1 MDDLELEEEAPTVIE
16 RKPHA
21 ARGRP
26 ASEKQLANLAKGRAA
41 RAQMKEDR
49 MVRESLEKK
58 AKEVVKAPEPVK
70 APESIEEKPHQ
81 LVKPRARKPKAEP
94 EPEPEPVI
102 QKKPKKKKQVIIVE
116 ASSSESSEDDAP
128 QIVIKRKSSKPRPT
142 TPPEPVYVE
151 PPAPKLR
158 RA

>member
-26 ASEKQLANLAKGRAA
+26 ASEAQLANLAKGRAA

-58 AKEVVKAPEPVK
+58 AKAPEPVK
-70 APESIEEKPHQ
+70 APEPIEEKPHQ
-81 LVKPRARKPKAEP
+81 LIKPRARKPKAEP
-94 EPEPEPVI
+94 EPEPEPII

-116 ASSSESSEDDAP
+116 ASSSESSEDEGP
-128 QIVIKRKSSKPRPT
+128 QIVIKRKSSKPRPAS
-142 TPPEPVYVE
+142 PPEPIYVE